1 MNMKTKRAV
10 VVGVLFCLI
19 GMAGIKPASAVTLAS
34 LVSSGGTLSVGPLIF
49 SNFTIVGVPTP
60 GVSFVQPA
68 NVDIST
74 ITLPAGEWGINIT
87 PVTSPITITG
97 TANQMFTADLSF
109 DYRVSIAP
117 SFGYLKLASAHSQI
131 AGTGSVTSGSI
142 TSFNDTVSEV
152 LTGNGGYSKSL
163 TVFASSNA
171 PPVLSDYT
179 SVPLLPFL
187 NVQKD
192 IGVDVGFGSNGGSVS
207 LTGNAMQTYD
217 VPEPGTLA
225 MLLGMGFSG
234 GLFGL
239 KLRRR
244 RA

>member
-1 MNMKTKRAV
+1 MKTKRAV
-10 VVGVLFCLI
+10 VVGVLLCLI
-19 GMAGIKPASAVTLAS
+19 GVAGIKPASAVTLAS

-49 SNFTIVGVPTP
+49 SNFNIVGIPTP

-74 ITLPAGEWGINIT
+74 ITLPNGEWGINIA
-87 PVTSPITITG
+87 PVTSPIVING
-97 TANQMFTADLSF
+97 TANQMFTADLTF
-109 DYRVSIAP
+109 DYKVAIAP
-117 SFGYLKLASAHSQI
+117 GFSYLTLTSAHSQI
-131 AGTGSVTSGSI
+131 AGTGNVTSGSI
-142 TSFNDTVSEV
+142 TSFNDTVSEI
-152 LTGNGGYSKSL
+152 LSGNGGYSKSL

-179 SVPLLPFL
+179 LVPKLPFL
-187 NVQKD
+187 NVEKD
-192 IGVDVGFGSNGGSVS
+192 IGTDIGFGPNGGTLS

-217 VPEPGTLA
+217 VPEPGTFA

-244 RA
+244 RV